1 MKKMISLLLA
11 SAVVAAA
18 GCAHHTAKSEA
29 APKAV
34 THAPKTTDVAAPAAV
49 AAPIAGKVVISILFD
64 RGIEAGTNAMETGQ
78 RNQVGTWMEK
88 DLLRVL
94 AKAGY
99 EPRLIAD
106 RKEYT
111 PGPDAYLLKVKI
123 VRYNPGAKAARL
135 VVGYGAGATSLDIHY
150 DLLGAGDKSLL
161 AKDDGVGSSR
171 DWQFCCRKLNQN
183 MSQAIGGIL
192 APGK

>member
-1 MKKMISLLLA
+1 MKNILSLLLA
-11 SAVVAAA
+11 SAVVMVA
-18 GCAHHTAKSEA
+18 GCAHQTAQSEA
-29 APKAV
+29 TPKAA
-34 THAPKTTDVAAPAAV
+34 TKAPKTTNTAAPAAV
-49 AAPIAGKVVISILFD
+49 AAPVAGKMVISILFD
-64 RGIEAGTNAMETGQ
+64 RGTEASMSALETSQ

-88 DLLRVL
+88 DMLRVL

-99 EPRLIAD
+99 QAKLIAD

-111 PGPDAYLLKVKI
+111 SGPDSYLLKVKI
-123 VRYNPGAKAARL
+123 IRYSPGAKAARL
-135 VVGYGAGATSLDIHY
+135 VVGYGAGAASLDIHY
-150 DLLGAGDKSLL
+150 ELLGAREQSLL

-192 APGK
+192 APAK